1 MLEKILKKIFG
12 DKNSQDLKRY
22 EPMVSEINEIYS
34 GLEQYEDEQ
43 LIARVQEIKQEIA
56 DKLKPL
62 NNELSELQINYRETR
77 EDSERNRLDNIIDSK
92 KKE

>member
-43 LIARVQEIKQEIA
+43 LIARVQEIKQEITQGISI
-56 DKLKPL
+56 KIL
-62 NNELSELQINYRETR
+62 RERRQWHAIFTKR
-77 EDSERNRLDNIIDSK
+77 AFKRKISRPVRC
-92 KKE
+92 

>member
-1 MLEKILKKIFG
+1 MLEKILKKVFG

-22 EPMVSEINEIYS
+22 EPVVQEINEIFS

-56 DKLKPL
+56 DKLTPL
-62 NNELSELQINYRETR
+62 RNELAKLEREYRETR
-77 EDSERNRLDNIIDSK
+77 R
-92 KKE
+92 